1 LKPAG
6 FENHLPDKPVWE
18 SEMEIK
24 FADGTRIEVAESAMD
39 DFLRHD
45 LRWVEFVHGRASE
58 KQLPQRK
65 SLPKSAISVPGNAN
79 RCPAC

>member
-1 LKPAG
+1 
-6 FENHLPDKPVWE
+6 
-18 SEMEIK
+18 MEIK

-39 DFLRHD
+39 DFLKHD

-58 KQLPQRK
+58 KQLPLRK
-65 SLPKSAISVPGNAN
+65 SLPKPAISVPGNVN